1 MWPNIPGMAVR
12 PFKSEKL
19 QVGTKKDAGYG
30 GGSRDRTASVGVGM
44 HGNIGKKVYTVR
56 HVCQVCNKE
65 FQTQSGL
72 WKHASQ
78 HTGRFSFTCEQCG
91 KGFNDRDRF
100 DAHKNHH
107 LGAGFACIQCKKTFF
122 SQSQMKSHMKQ
133 CSFFVSKLCKTE

>member
-1 MWPNIPGMAVR
+1 MAV
-12 PFKSEKL
+12 PHLKSDKL
-19 QVGTKKDAGYG
+19 EGSRKKDAGFG
-30 GGSRDRTASVGVGM
+30 FNLGRATKVAKSSAFGVGI

-56 HVCQVCNKE
+56 HVCQMCSKE

-78 HTGRFSFTCEQCG
+78 HTGKFSFTCEQCG

-107 LGAGFACIQCKKTFF
+107 MGAGFACLQCKKTFF
-122 SQSQMKSHMKQ
+122 SQSQMRNHMKQ
-133 CSFFVSKLCKTE
+133 CSFFVSKTTKTE